1 MYIVEQ
7 ERELH
12 ILGPRLKPHI
22 KVYIKPNLLLL
33 VVWLRQ
39 LEEQDNSPCYA
50 L

>member
-12 ILGPRLKPHI
+12 ILGPWLKPHI

-33 VVWLRQ
+33 VVRLRQ
-39 LEEQDNSPCYA
+39 LEEQDNSP
-50 L
+50 